1 MPFKTSQAPTNGV
14 WDENTTWYFMNFP
27 NSDSYHTGGYLAA
40 EGNGF
45 ISACDYNGQVSKGK
59 LLLTQTTK
67 PIKPSALWCIVGDE
81 ENGYTFYNK
90 MNPYLRLGMPSALGE
105 TKLYGPTDQANV
117 VYQFKVKNTTNG
129 NYSSRTDCC
138 TVYTG
143 TNSYWNNQD
152 GGSSNPD
159 FLKCWT
165 SDSGEGDAGSVI
177 CFTEVSDAELAQMAA
192 AMEIPVSTES
202 AKTYFRIKNLRSSK
216 YARYNGDATAMSQTD
231 DGETIEAMWYVMA
244 NGDGYYIHNAAT
256 SKVFASL
263 NSFTDAGTKM
273 YIKENPFCTGYFSI
287 STSAAHDGET
297 CWDDNGRGG
306 FSGGWSP
313 KQLDYTGTSWSF
325 EQVDADDVEEAVL
338 TPVIASLNERFPGNA
353 IPGYYAL
360 TAEERA
366 ALDADI
372 LAAQTLIST
381 EGTTFEQ
388 LFAMEETLN
397 NYMSMGTVIVPTA
410 GKFYRIKNN
419 AGDAYLN
426 CVKGT
431 SNLAQTVADADGNM
445 VDDIFYMA
453 EDGKFVS
460 YKNGQYFGYTDKDG
474 NSSTGN
480 FLGYSSLIGGE
491 NAAAFRF
498 YASPVLGKLYIWFK
512 QDTEKNEG
520 RYLYSASAG
529 GTNAGGTANI
539 SSLDGYDGYR
549 FTVEEVKYL
558 PVPMNASVGYATLY
572 SPVNLKCEDG
582 GNTRVQAYIAT
593 TVNDAKSSIKMVEC
607 TDGIPANEAVILKYV
622 EGGEINETTN
632 CVYLPVTSDEIAAP
646 ETGNQLEGTFAATM
660 VSEDAYV
667 LANKNSVVALYMID
681 KQDNTTWKNN
691 GFKAYLPASVAASR
705 FLNFDFGD
713 IETGIEGIEG
723 AEGTDANAVI
733 YDLSG
738 RRVQNA
744 LKGVYIVNGKKI
756 IK

>member
-1 MPFKTSQAPTNGV
+1 
-14 WDENTTWYFMNFP
+14 
-27 NSDSYHTGGYLAA
+27 
-40 EGNGF
+40 
-45 ISACDYNGQVSKGK
+45 
-59 LLLTQTTK
+59 
-67 PIKPSALWCIVGDE
+67 
-81 ENGYTFYNK
+81 
-90 MNPYLRLGMPSALGE
+90 
-105 TKLYGPTDQANV
+105 
-117 VYQFKVKNTTNG
+117 
-129 NYSSRTDCC
+129 
-138 TVYTG
+138 
-143 TNSYWNNQD
+143 
-152 GGSSNPD
+152 
-159 FLKCWT
+159 
-165 SDSGEGDAGSVI
+165 
-177 CFTEVSDAELAQMAA
+177 
-192 AMEIPVSTES
+192 MEIPVTTES

-244 NGDGYYIHNAAT
+244 NADGYYIHNAAT

-297 CWDDNGRGG
+297 CWDDNRNGG
-306 FSGGWSP
+306 FSNGWSP
-313 KQLDYTGTSWSF
+313 RQLDYTGTSWSF
-325 EQVDADDVEEAVL
+325 EQVDVEDIKGNVTSA
-338 TPVIASLNERFPGNA
+338 IASLNERFPVSDV
-353 IPGYYAL
+353 PGYYSL
-360 TAEERA
+360 TAEERTA
-366 ALDADI
+366 MDADI
-372 LAAQTLIST
+372 EAAQALVDA
-381 EGTTFEQ
+381 EGTTIDQ
-388 LFAMEETLN
+388 ILSSVNTLN
-397 NYMSMGTVIVPTA
+397 GYLSKGTLIVPTA

-419 AGDAYLN
+419 AGNAYLS
-426 CVKGT
+426 CEKKT
-431 SNLAQTVADADGNM
+431 SGDILNRAQTVADADGNK
-445 VDDIFYMA
+445 VEDIFYMA

-460 YKNGQYFGYTDKDG
+460 YKNGQYFGYDADNT
-474 NSSTGN
+474 N
-480 FLGYSSLIGGE
+480 FLGYPSLIGGE
-491 NAAAFRF
+491 NAATFRF
-498 YASPVLGKLYIWFK
+498 SASPTLGKLYIWFR
-512 QDTEKNEG
+512 QDKDDATKG
-520 RYLYSASAG
+520 RYLYSDNAG
-529 GTNAGGTANI
+529 DTNAGGTANT
-539 SSLDGYDGYR
+539 SSLDGTEGYR
-549 FTVEEVKYL
+549 FTIDEVKYL

-646 ETGNQLEGTFAATM
+646 EEGNQLVGTFAAANI
-660 VSEDAYV
+660 SDDAYV
-667 LANKNSVVALYMID
+667 LANKDNKVAFYMIN
-681 KQDNTTWKNN
+681 KQGNTTWKNN